1 MGAYKEVPWVA
12 GEELLECPAVPAL
25 CAPSASAFLLML
37 KDTFGPVGQLY
48 DTYFRKGP
56 FTFIWEYGIGCVI
69 CMVSQLSHYFLLK
82 LFTNIPI
89 RAALESTGRL
99 CEILP
104 LFSVKFGSTPF
115 PLCPWSCQRTRD
127 HCGCIYL
134 FLFVFTAVNV
144 YNRLFYFELDLSSIM
159 TTSFVIECRPRPFPQ
174 WFRLYTGLRSVIII
188 VCCYSH
194 ITLARHAGQGS
205 LVSRNCY
212 LAPASRHLVTGELA
226 SSLQFY

>member
-89 RAALESTGRL
+89 RAALESTDSVKSYLYSALNLEALHFHFARDL
-99 CEILP
+99 VNVHVTTVDVFIFFSLFKP
-104 LFSVKFGSTPF
+104 LFYCCKCLQSA
-115 PLCPWSCQRTRD
+115 
-127 HCGCIYL
+127 IL
-134 FLFVFTAVNV
+134 FWA
-144 YNRLFYFELDLSSIM
+144 
-159 TTSFVIECRPRPFPQ
+159 
-174 WFRLYTGLRSVIII
+174 GL
-188 VCCYSH
+188 
-194 ITLARHAGQGS
+194 
-205 LVSRNCY
+205 
-212 LAPASRHLVTGELA
+212 E
-226 SSLQFY
+226 